1 MRYDTKVNIKR
12 KLSLGHPLNIRV
24 SLDLLGSLRRAAEL
38 AQLPV
43 SSWMRDRL
51 GLAARR
57 EIRAAEM
64 TGGPEAIRPKKEESA
79 MKHTAPSGP
88 VVEKWIARVR
98 KEIEVGDSG
107 DEVSAVR
114 MLRGGGGAKHGKS
127 DLGGAGEVSRR
138 ALKEIDEYL
147 GGGRKTFDLAV
158 DLSALTPFS
167 RDVLRA
173 TERIPYGET
182 RSYKWVAAEAGRPRA
197 VRAVGGALHRNPVPL
212 LIP

>member
-1 MRYDTKVNIKR
+1 
-12 KLSLGHPLNIRV
+12 V
-24 SLDLLGSLRRAAEL
+24 SPDLLGALRRAAEL

-51 GLAARR
+51 GRAARR

-64 TGGPEAIRPKKEESA
+64 IGGGLEEANPKKEESA
-79 MKHTAPSGP
+79 MKYSAPSGP

-107 DEVSAVR
+107 EEISAVR
-114 MLRGGGGAKHGKS
+114 MLRGGGGAKHDES
-127 DLGGAGEVSRR
+127 ALGGAGEISRR